1 VSRRALLAV
10 VAALA
15 VVLIAF
21 GLGYAYLADGDG
33 PSTPAAPPPRSDVLP
48 RGDTP
53 AESARLLA
61 QWLRERA
68 G

>member
-1 VSRRALLAV
+1 VHISRRALLALGAL
-10 VAALA
+10 VAAVLIGA
-15 VVLIAF
+15 GVVLAS
-21 GLGYAYLADGDG
+21 GGDD
-33 PSTPAAPPPRSDVLP
+33 APPQPPPQRADVLP

-61 QWLRERA
+61 DWLRSKA